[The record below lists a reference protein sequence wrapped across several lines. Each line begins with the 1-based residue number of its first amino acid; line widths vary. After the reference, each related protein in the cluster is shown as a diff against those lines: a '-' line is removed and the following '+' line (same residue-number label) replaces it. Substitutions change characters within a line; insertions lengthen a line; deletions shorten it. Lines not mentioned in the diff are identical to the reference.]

1 MKCPRCSEECEQPT
15 VDVGV
20 GEVPVGPW
28 ACENCHWVEGVTAE
42 EQARMDLDLAAE
54 READLGDR

>member
-1 MKCPRCSEECEQPT
+1 MICPKCGCECTRDT

-28 ACENCHWVEGVTAE
+28 GCENCGWYEEPLEVDDDLFGDGGYGHGV
-42 EQARMDLDLAAE
+42 
-54 READLGDR
+54 